1 MLFVACYQSILSD
14 AHPSSPA
21 QVQGDEI
28 CLGNYKCGHVVPH
41 GTLYLV
47 TLDTTNKVLANSLL
61 LTKVTTQGSPG
72 FDVHIKAYVGF
83 FVVIP
88 NSDTAFQSEN
98 LLFIFRQDSIT
109 CWLEASLFVAMETE
123 SRC

>member
-1 MLFVACYQSILSD
+1 MLFISGYQSILSN
-14 AHPSSPA
+14 AHPSSLA

-47 TLDTTNKVLANSLL
+47 TLDTTDKVLAKSLL
-61 LTKVTTQGSPG
+61 LIKVTTQGSPG
-72 FDVHIKAYVGF
+72 FDVHIEAYVVF

-88 NSDTAFQSEN
+88 SSDTVRE
-98 LLFIFRQDSIT
+98 
-109 CWLEASLFVAMETE
+109 SLIYISPRFNNMLA
-123 SRC
+123 